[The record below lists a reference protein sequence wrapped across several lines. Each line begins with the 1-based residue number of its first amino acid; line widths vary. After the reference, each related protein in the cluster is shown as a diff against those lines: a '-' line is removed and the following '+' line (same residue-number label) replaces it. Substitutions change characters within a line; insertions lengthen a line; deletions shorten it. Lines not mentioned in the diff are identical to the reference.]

1 MFFKTFGEIPSLGQ
15 WHWQARSQQA
25 VRAARAG
32 PWLLRA
38 RGELVENSALLC
50 PCCIGSWTFGVA
62 WYCRLGLGP
71 VALAKPGWLADARGT
86 ELEEIDVVQYRRSP

>member
-15 WHWQARSQQA
+15 WHWQARRQQA